1 MQIDNQAFSRQYGP
15 WALIAGASEG
25 IGRAFALEL
34 AERGLSLVLTARR
47 DGPLL
52 SLAREIEARFAV
64 KARTLAIDLAQPDM
78 VTALA
83 QATADI
89 EVGLVVYNAAYAPI
103 GSFLTLELEQHQRS
117 IDVNCRGP
125 LALSHQFGRAMARR
139 QRGGI
144 ILMSSM
150 SGLQGTAL
158 VTTYAA
164 TKAFD
169 MVLAEGLWAELRA
182 QHVDVLTCV
191 AGATRTPTFESTN
204 PQDAGSLARPMEAD
218 QVAREAL
225 AALGHG
231 PSMIPGRL
239 NRAVARG
246 MRLLS
251 RANATRFIS
260 DATRRM
266 YGER

>member
-1 MQIDNQAFSRQYGP
+1 MQTDPQVFARRYGP

-34 AERGLSLVLTARR
+34 AERGLSLVLAARR

-52 SLAREIEARFAV
+52 SLAREIEARFSV
-64 KARTLAIDLAQPDM
+64 QARTLAIDLADPNM
-78 VTALA
+78 VATVA
-83 QATADI
+83 QATSDI

-103 GSFLTLELEQHQRS
+103 GSFLTLELTQHQRS

-125 LALSHQFGRAMARR
+125 LALSHCFGRQMAKRG
-139 QRGGI
+139 RGGI

-169 MVLAEGLWAELRA
+169 MVLAEGLWAELREH
-182 QHVDVLTCV
+182 HVDVLTCV

-225 AALGHG
+225 VALGRG
-231 PSMIPGRL
+231 PSMIPGTL
-239 NRAVARG
+239 NRAVARA
-246 MRLLS
+246 MRLVS
-251 RANATRFIS
+251 RKNATRFIS

-266 YGER
+266 YGAR

>member
-1 MQIDNQAFSRQYGP
+1 MPSNHHAFTHQYGP

-34 AERGLSLVLTARR
+34 AERGLSLVLAARR

-52 SLAREIEARFAV
+52 SLARELEARFPV
-64 KARTLAIDLAQPDM
+64 KARTLAIDLAQADL
-78 VTALA
+78 VDTLA

-89 EVGLVVYNAAYAPI
+89 DIGLVVYNAAYAPI
-103 GSFLTLELEQHQRS
+103 GSFLTLELAQHQRS

-125 LALSHQFGRAMARR
+125 LALGHHYGRLMAQR

-169 MVLAEGLWAELRA
+169 MVLAEGMWAELRA

-225 AALGHG
+225 AALGKG
-231 PSMIPGRL
+231 PSVIPGRL
-239 NRAVARG
+239 NRAVARA
-246 MRLLS
+246 MRLVS
-251 RANATRFIS
+251 RKSATSFIS

-266 YGER
+266 YGAR